1 MFFFIG
7 QCVIFTAVQWTDYID
22 SLIVGPAA
30 AVASWFAA
38 RRKNKAEVTRS
49 EIENIEKVA
58 TMWRE
63 TAEELKQQVEELRQE
78 VETLRAEVYRVHQE
92 NQELKGNV

>member
-1 MFFFIG
+1 MRYFYP
-7 QCVIFTAVQWTDYID
+7 VQWTDYID
-22 SLIVGPAA
+22 SFIAGPLAGIA
-30 AVASWFAA
+30 GWFAA

-92 NQELKGNV
+92 NQELKRNS